1 MTPMSSSQDLIYD
14 SRRARMAIIDDAA
27 ELFRYRDL
35 LVSLVRRDLTVRYK
49 RSALGFLWTML
60 NPLLTMLVMTVVFS
74 TAFGS
79 TQKHY
84 AVYVLS
90 GLLLWIYFSQSTL
103 QAIDSLVWGGGLIN
117 KIYLPKSIFVLS
129 AVVVG
134 LVNLLLAFIPLGL
147 IMLATGAPF
156 SWALVFLPVPI
167 LLATMFTLG
176 VGLFGSALA
185 VFFMD
190 IADIYR
196 VGLTIFMYLTPI
208 FYPLATVPSKYLL
221 LVHLNPMYYFVE
233 SFRAPIYQGQL
244 PEPFVLIRAFL
255 LAVGAFLLGWWFFT
269 RKADEF
275 AYRI

>member
-1 MTPMSSSQDLIYD
+1 MSSSQDLIYD